1 MLEKDFSLDGI
12 FIVFFFRLFL
22 FSSPPLQFDW
32 HGTAEEE
39 MWVKGQ
45 HHPTVGPARLP
56 RAASG
61 HVLTLAKDQGCE
73 TETRSRRAAEQ
84 PRPAAGRRLVS
95 GVIETEHAVQSSQSS
110 RVFFPP
116 LSPLPSVSCTRPSVD
131 GDERS
136 LPGLRNCLRRPFL
149 VSKQVVLFSILVST
163 ETAII
168 CPLKRS
174 HTQTGA
180 HKHFGGGGGAGKAC
194 QRNS

>member
-45 HHPTVGPARLP
+45 HNPTVGPTRLP

-84 PRPAAGRRLVS
+84 PRPAAGRRLAS

-110 RVFFPP
+110 RVFFSSAISTSIC
-116 LSPLPSVSCTRPSVD
+116 LLHSA
-131 GDERS
+131 
-136 LPGLRNCLRRPFL
+136 LRRWRRAEPARAAELLAPPF
-149 VSKQVVLFSILVST
+149 SGF
-163 ETAII
+163 
-168 CPLKRS
+168 
-174 HTQTGA
+174 
-180 HKHFGGGGGAGKAC
+180 
-194 QRNS
+194 